1 MKKIFVLACGVVLFA
16 TSCLSGGGSA
26 GTSSADYSGH
36 LTVSEIESGKTTH
49 TDDKAVVT
57 VRIPNIIEPKFDVI
71 FNNIKF
77 ATMMPKLNIEF
88 ESLPFVT
95 TVSEDEATLTY
106 VFNVKGV
113 VPTIGGVPY
122 DKYKVDS
129 IKGCIGRPVTIEFWM
144 SSKDQKVHFTTAKE
158 ENN

>member
-1 MKKIFVLACGVVLFA
+1 MKKIFVLVCGVVLFA
-16 TSCLSGGGSA
+16 TSCLSGGGSP
-26 GTSSADYSGH
+26 GNSSADYGGY
-36 LTVSEIESGKTTH
+36 LTVSEISTGDTTYS
-49 TDDKAVVT
+49 DDNAKVSVV
-57 VRIPNIIEPKFDVI
+57 IPNILEPKFDII
-71 FNNIKF
+71 FNDIKF

-88 ESLPFVT
+88 EGLPFVT
-95 TVSEDEATLTY
+95 TVSEDETTLNY

-144 SSKDQKVHFTTAKE
+144 SSKDNVVHFTTAKE
-158 ENN
+158 DNN

>member
-57 VRIPNIIEPKFDVI
+57 VLIPNIIEPKFDVI

-95 TVSEDEATLTY
+95 TVSEDETTLNY